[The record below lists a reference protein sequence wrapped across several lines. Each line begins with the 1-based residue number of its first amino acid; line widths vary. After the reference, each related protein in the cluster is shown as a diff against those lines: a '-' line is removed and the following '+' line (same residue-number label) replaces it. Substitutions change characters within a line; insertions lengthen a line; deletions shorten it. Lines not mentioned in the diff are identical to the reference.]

1 MINIQPHCEIVT
13 AKKSLSLYTISSLN
27 FSKRTRLI
35 KICSSEKF
43 LGFRYLEC
51 FGKQGVKNLSEVNLV

>member
-43 LGFRYLEC
+43 SRVQIFRVLWET
-51 FGKQGVKNLSEVNLV
+51 GS